1 MIKTPERLHW
11 CVVGAGFMGL
21 TLARRLVNEGQKV
34 TLIEAAP
41 EIGGLAGA
49 WRLGD
54 IVWDRHYHVT
64 LLSDLR
70 LRGLLRELRLEDDL
84 QWRTTNTGFYSGGRL
99 YPLNNVV
106 DYLRLPTLNLWD
118 KMRLA
123 ATILYASRIEIG
135 RPLEQVPVSE
145 WLTKLSGRRVF
156 DRIWRPLL
164 RAKLGENYRQT
175 SAAFIWAVIRRLY
188 AARRSGI
195 KTEMFGYATG
205 GYARILETFEGRLRN
220 DGVVLELGCRVE
232 RIEPRGAKL
241 RVKTASG
248 EQLFDQ
254 VVVTLAAPQ
263 ATRICVGLSEDELE
277 RLHGIEYQGIICA
290 SVLLRR
296 RLAGHYVTYI
306 TDDGAP
312 FTAVI
317 EMSALVDSAELADH
331 GLVYLP
337 RYVTR
342 EDFYWQLPDAEVEA
356 RFLDALFGMYPFLRR
371 SDIAAF
377 RVSRVP
383 HVLAISTLGYSDR
396 LPPMTTTV
404 PGLHIVNSAHI
415 VNGTLNVNE
424 TVGLA
429 EDAFPRLLKAARASS
444 AAPNEVVDKVA

>member
-1 MIKTPERLHW
+1 
-11 CVVGAGFMGL
+11 MGL
-21 TLARRLVNEGQKV
+21 TLAHRLANHGEKV

-41 EIGGLAGA
+41 QIGGLASA

-54 IVWDRHYHVT
+54 LVWDRHYHVT

-70 LRGLLRELRLEDDL
+70 LRGLLNELGLEGEL
-84 QWRTTNTGFYSGGRL
+84 QWRTTRTGFYAEGQL
-99 YPLNNVV
+99 HPLNNVI

-123 ATILYASRIEIG
+123 ATILFASRIEAG

-145 WLTKLSGRRVF
+145 WLTRLSGRRVF
-156 DRIWRPLL
+156 ERIWRPLL
-164 RAKLGENYRQT
+164 RAKLGENYKQT

-188 AARRSGI
+188 AARRSGL
-195 KTEMFGYATG
+195 KTEMFGYVSG
-205 GYARILETFEGRLRN
+205 GYARILEAFERRLRS
-220 DGVVLELGCRVE
+220 DGVELELGCRVE
-232 RIEPRGAKL
+232 RVEPCGGRM
-241 RVKTASG
+241 RVKTAAG
-248 EQLFDQ
+248 AQLFDQ
-254 VVVTLAAPQ
+254 VVVTLAAPL
-263 ATRICVGLSEDELE
+263 AARICVGLSDDHSE
-277 RLHGIEYQGIICA
+277 RLRGIVYQGIICA

-317 EMSALVDSAELADH
+317 EMSALVDRAELDGHA
-331 GLVYLP
+331 LVYLP
-337 RYVTR
+337 RYVTA
-342 EDFYWQLPDAEVEA
+342 EDPYWRLPDEEVEA
-356 RFLDALFGMYPFLRR
+356 RFLGALLRMYPFLRR
-371 SDIAAF
+371 SDIACF
-377 RVSRVP
+377 RISRVP

-429 EDAFPRLLKAARASS
+429 EDAFPNLLEAAHASGAVS
-444 AAPNEVVDKVA
+444 DALVEKVA

>member
-1 MIKTPERLHW
+1 MTATPRRLHW
-11 CVVGAGFMGL
+11 CVVGGGFMGL
-21 TLARRLVNEGQKV
+21 TLAHRLANQGQKV

-41 EIGGLAGA
+41 EIGGLASA

-54 IVWDRHYHVT
+54 IIWDRHYHVT

-70 LRGLLRELRLEDDL
+70 LRGLLKELGLEGEL
-84 QWRTTNTGFYSGGRL
+84 QWRTTRTGFYAEGQL
-99 YPLNNVV
+99 HPLNNVI

-123 ATILYASRIEIG
+123 ATILYASRIEAG

-145 WLTKLSGRRVF
+145 WLTRLSGHRVF
-156 DRIWRPLL
+156 ERIWRPLL
-164 RAKLGENYRQT
+164 RAKLGENYKQT

-188 AARRSGI
+188 AARRSGL
-195 KTEMFGYATG
+195 KTEMFGYVSG
-205 GYARILETFEGRLRN
+205 GYARILEAFERRLRS
-220 DGVVLELGCRVE
+220 DGVELELGCRVE
-232 RIEPRGAKL
+232 RVEPCGGRM
-241 RVKTASG
+241 RVKTAAG
-248 EQLFDQ
+248 AQLFDQ
-254 VVVTLAAPQ
+254 VVVTLAAPL
-263 ATRICVGLSEDELE
+263 AARICVGLSDDHCE
-277 RLHGIEYQGIICA
+277 RLRGIVYQGIICA

-317 EMSALVDSAELADH
+317 EMSALVDPAELDGHA
-331 GLVYLP
+331 LVYLP
-337 RYVTR
+337 RYVTA
-342 EDFYWQLPDAEVEA
+342 EDPYWRLPDEEVEA
-356 RFLDALFGMYPFLRR
+356 RFLGALLRMYPFLRP
-371 SDIAAF
+371 SDIACF
-377 RVSRVP
+377 RISRVP

-429 EDAFPRLLKAARASS
+429 EDAFPHLLEAAHASGAVS
-444 AAPNEVVDKVA
+444 DALVEKVA